1 MSSSIYP
8 QIFNDIVIKDKKI
21 DHKIFEI
28 LKSINF
34 EENEENALRLSGQRV
49 LLEFGWKS
57 PPKPTLT
64 ILSEV
69 IDKLEKYKKLQF
81 VIRTKQLM
89 YKLSITELSEN
100 LSFNE
105 LCLLLTGR

>member
-1 MSSSIYP
+1 MTSSTYP
-8 QIFNDIVIKDKKI
+8 QIFNDIVMKDKAI
-21 DHKIFEI
+21 DDQIFEI

-34 EENEENALRLSGQRV
+34 EKNEENALRLSGQRV
-49 LLEFGWKS
+49 LLEFGLKS

-69 IDKLEKYKKLQF
+69 IDKLEKYRKLQF
-81 VIRTKQLM
+81 VIRTKQIM
-89 YKLSITELSEN
+89 YKLSIDELSNN

-105 LCLLLTGR
+105 LSLLLTGK